1 MAAGLSAQ
9 TSHAI
14 LLAMSLQQ
22 QINDGW
28 KDAMKSGATQR
39 RDVLSGLRAAIKNAE
54 IEARTSG
61 GEGVG
66 TMEDDGVLRVI
77 EREAKKRRDAIE
89 EYGKVNREDRAQT
102 EREEL
107 EILQEFLPAQL
118 SDAELEAEVK
128 AAISESGATSAKD
141 MGAVMKVLSPKIQ
154 GRADGKTASALV
166 RQLLS
171 AAS

>member
-1 MAAGLSAQ
+1 
-9 TSHAI
+9 
-14 LLAMSLQQ
+14 MSLQQ

-39 RDVLSGLRAAIKNAE
+39 RDVLSGLRAAVKNAE

-66 TMEDDGVLRVI
+66 TMEDDGVLRVV

-89 EYGKVNREDRAQT
+89 EYSKLNREDRAQL

-107 EILQEFLPAQL
+107 AILQEFLPAQL
-118 SDAELEAEVK
+118 SDEELEAAVK
-128 AAISESGATSAKD
+128 AAISEAGASSPKD
-141 MGAVMKVLSPKIQ
+141 MGNVMKVLAPKIQ
-154 GRADGKTASALV
+154 GRADGKTASNLV
-166 RQLLS
+166 RQFLS
-171 AAS
+171 A

>member
-1 MAAGLSAQ
+1 
-9 TSHAI
+9 
-14 LLAMSLQQ
+14 MSLQQ

-66 TMEDDGVLRVI
+66 TMEDDGVLRVV

-89 EYGKVNREDRAQT
+89 EYSKVNREDRAQI

-118 SDAELEAEVK
+118 SDAELETEVK
-128 AAISESGATSAKD
+128 AAIAESGATSPKD
-141 MGAVMKVLSPKIQ
+141 MGAVMKVLAPKIQ
-154 GRADGKTASALV
+154 GRADGKTASNLV

-171 AAS
+171 A

>member
-1 MAAGLSAQ
+1 
-9 TSHAI
+9 
-14 LLAMSLQQ
+14 
-22 QINDGW
+22 
-28 KDAMKSGATQR
+28 MKSGATQR

-54 IEARTSG
+54 IEARSATT
-61 GEGVG
+61 EPQPRAG
-66 TMEDDGVLRVI
+66 TGNAAPGTPLDDFAVSRVI

-89 EYGKVNREDRAQT
+89 EYSKVNREDRAQT

-118 SDAELEAEVK
+118 GDAELETEVK
-128 AAISESGATSAKD
+128 AAIAESGATSPKD
-141 MGAVMKVLSPKIQ
+141 MGAVMKVLAPKIQ

-171 AAS
+171 AA

>member
-1 MAAGLSAQ
+1 
-9 TSHAI
+9 
-14 LLAMSLQQ
+14 
-22 QINDGW
+22 
-28 KDAMKSGATQR
+28 MKSGATQR
-39 RDVLSGLRAAIKNAE
+39 RDVLSGLRAQIKNAE

-66 TMEDDGVLRVI
+66 TMDDVGVLRVV

-89 EYGKVNREDRAQT
+89 EYSKVNREDRAQL

-118 SDAELEAEVK
+118 TDDELEALVREAIG
-128 AAISESGATSAKD
+128 AAGASSPKD
-141 MGAVMKVLSPKIQ
+141 MGNVMKVLAPQIQ
-154 GRADGKTASALV
+154 GRADGKTASGLV

-171 AAS
+171 TPA